1 MRHTIS
7 DIVSNTA
14 IDLKNEYKKLYDLLY
29 GKRKAFDDEEDLS
42 LHDIFAESFPSF
54 YFKGTCLTL
63 EEFDKNYGFKFKKN
77 PENFSI
83 DDLVSLAEYF
93 YNMIIGYQSASFRHY
108 SGYPLIN
115 TDFLINHIMTLMQ
128 KIGYKTMQQNYFTV
142 FVPASEEIT
151 AVAESDML
159 SKPLSERTLL
169 YNHYNMKGKIEDK
182 KAILLQYA
190 SFLEGKRED
199 LKKANNILENDLF
212 FMFNNLNIRHN
223 NIDPSLSSNYKPYIA
238 NMSANDLEKL
248 YDETYRMCL
257 LAIMELEHYKRKK
270 LIEELKDHLK
280 QA

>member
-7 DIVSNTA
+7 DIVSNTD

-42 LHDIFAESFPSF
+42 LHDIFAETFSHF
-54 YFKGTCLTL
+54 YFRETCLTL

-77 PENFSI
+77 PENLSI
-83 DDLVSLAEYF
+83 DDLISLMEYF
-93 YNMIIGYQSASFRHY
+93 YNMIIGYQSASFRNY

-115 TDFLINHIMTLMQ
+115 TEFLINHIMILMH
-128 KIGYKTMQQNYFTV
+128 KIGYKSMQQNYFTV

-159 SKPLSERTLL
+159 SKPLSEKTLL
-169 YNHYNMKGKIEDK
+169 YNHYNMKGKVEDK

-190 SFLEGKRED
+190 SFFEGKRED
-199 LKKANNILENDLF
+199 LRKANKELENDLF

-223 NIDPSLSSNYKPYIA
+223 NVDPSLSSNYKPYVA
-238 NMSANDLEKL
+238 DMSASDIEKL

-257 LAIMELEHYKRKK
+257 LTVMELEHYKRKT
-270 LIEELKDHLK
+270 LIEDLKVHIK
-280 QA
+280 QV